1 MTPWP
6 ASAAC
11 VGGVVRPGGQA
22 TRSSTRHVRTRD
34 RQVVVVAVVVV
45 VVNSTLLSDPS
56 GFGQ

>member
-34 RQVVVVAVVVV
+34 RQVVVVVV